1 MKHTLSIM
9 LRNKPGALSRVTGLF
24 SGRNF
29 NIESLCVAETLNP
42 EVSCL
47 TLVTNG
53 DAAIIEQITKQLHKL
68 IDVATLSDI
77 SEGEYVEREMV
88 LIRVKADNITRAE
101 VLRIID
107 IFRGKVVDVSPN
119 SYALEITGSESKIS
133 AVLDILRP
141 IGIKEIVRTGKIAM
155 KRAPKKSASLLSQ
168 GMRAYAKG
176 AFPCKQCRSPL
187 PQREFLSSSLAAL
200 WQLFPPYLS

>member
-1 MKHTLSIM
+1 MKHTLTIL

-29 NIESLCVAETLNP
+29 NIESLCVAETLDP
-42 EVSCL
+42 ELSCL
-47 TLVTNG
+47 TLVTKG

-68 IDVATLSDI
+68 IDVVTLSDI

-88 LIRVKADNITRAE
+88 LIRVKADGQSRAE

-119 SYALEITGSESKIS
+119 SYALEITGPESKID

-155 KRAPKKSASLLSQ
+155 KRAPKK
-168 GMRAYAKG
+168 
-176 AFPCKQCRSPL
+176 
-187 PQREFLSSSLAAL
+187 
-200 WQLFPPYLS
+200 